1 MARNLEVVVVD
12 PEVNSRADTNRAL
25 SLAHFTVTG
34 EAGYGIEA
42 VNVVQE
48 KDPDVIVLSMEEPV
62 ARAAQTMSALSDAV
76 PATPVIVY
84 SSLADAASVRRAMIA
99 GARDYLVKPPRPE
112 ELARARSEERRVGKE
127 CRSRWSPYH

>member
-1 MARNLEVVVVD
+1 LARNLEVVVVD

-62 ARAAQTMSALSDAV
+62 ARAAQTMSALADAV
-76 PATPVIVY
+76 PGTPVIVY
-84 SSLADAASVRRAMIA
+84 ARTTFSDKRPLRLTLTTFASDRNRIIYELGDMTAYLAQEDADR
-99 GARDYLVKPPRPE
+99 
-112 ELARARSEERRVGKE
+112 
-127 CRSRWSPYH
+127 

>member
-62 ARAAQTMSALSDAV
+62 ARAAQTMSALADAV
-76 PATPVIVY
+76 PGTPVIVY
-84 SSLADAASVRRAMIA
+84 SGLADAASVRRAMIA
-99 GARDYLVKPPRPE
+99 GAR
-112 ELARARSEERRVGKE
+112 
-127 CRSRWSPYH
+127 